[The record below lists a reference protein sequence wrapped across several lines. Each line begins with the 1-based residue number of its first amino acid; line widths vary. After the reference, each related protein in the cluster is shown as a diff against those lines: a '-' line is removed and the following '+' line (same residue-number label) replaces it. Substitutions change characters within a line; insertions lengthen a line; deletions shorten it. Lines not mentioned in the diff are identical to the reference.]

1 MDAFDHRNSDDLRSS
16 GFKRS
21 PESDFQKTPEEAR
34 LPSFPLSNRET
45 PDLDDASL
53 KEGEQRPEQFA
64 DMESPFGIPTSRVDA
79 FSDIKI
85 GAIAPW
91 FGAKRKLAPV
101 IINEL
106 GRHKGYWEPF
116 CGSLAVLLSKSPC
129 SQETVSDLHG
139 DLTNLAW
146 VLAAPRLAAE
156 LYDRLGRVMFSEAI
170 FEHARDVLSN
180 SAAPDAVDLDRAY
193 WYFIFSWMGSNG
205 LAGTK
210 RALGAP
216 LAVRFTTG
224 GGAPSV
230 RFRSTVESI
239 PAWHYRL
246 CNVMILR
253 RNAFNLLEQIE
264 DNRDTAIYIDSPYLF
279 ETRSKGAASEHGA
292 QYVHDFDIPHV
303 GLFAGKK
310 DQHDLLAE
318 QLRRFKE
325 SRVVISYY
333 DHPRLHELYA
343 GWTFRDCSIHKNIA
357 AQNRRGIQGRVEA
370 PEILIINGASYS
382 KNRD

>member
-1 MDAFDHRNSDDLRSS
+1 M
-16 GFKRS
+16 
-21 PESDFQKTPEEAR
+21 
-34 LPSFPLSNRET
+34 
-45 PDLDDASL
+45 
-53 KEGEQRPEQFA
+53 
-64 DMESPFGIPTSRVDA
+64 
-79 FSDIKI
+79 
-85 GAIAPW
+85 
-91 FGAKRKLAPV
+91 
-101 IINEL
+101 
-106 GRHKGYWEPF
+106 
-116 CGSLAVLLSKSPC
+116 AVLLSKAPC

-180 SAAPDAVDLDRAY
+180 AVAPDAVDLDRAY

-246 CNVMILR
+246 CNVVVLR

-264 DNRDTAIYIDSPYLF
+264 DSRDTAIYIDSPYLF
-279 ETRSKGAASEHGA
+279 ETRSKGAASERGA
-292 QYVHDFDIPHV
+292 QYVHDFDAPPLD
-303 GLFAGKK
+303 LFAPKK
-310 DQHDLLAE
+310 DKHELLAE

-357 AQNRRGIQGRVEA
+357 AQNRRGVQGRVEA
-370 PEILIINGASYS
+370 PEILILNGDSYS
-382 KNRD
+382 KNLA

>member
-1 MDAFDHRNSDDLRSS
+1 MSDR
-16 GFKRS
+16 
-21 PESDFQKTPEEAR
+21 EA
-34 LPSFPLSNRET
+34 
-45 PDLDDASL
+45 PDLDDGLL
-53 KEGEQRPEQFA
+53 KEGEQRSEQFA
-64 DMESPFGIPTSRVDA
+64 DIEGPSRIPTSQVDA

-146 VLAAPRLAAE
+146 VLAAPRLATE

-170 FEHARDVLSN
+170 FEHARDVLTN
-180 SAAPDAVDLDRAY
+180 AAAPDAVDLDRAY

-216 LAVRFTTG
+216 LAIRFTTG

-230 RFRSTVESI
+230 RFRSTIESI

-246 CNVMILR
+246 CNVVILR

-292 QYVHDFDIPHV
+292 QYVHDFDVPHA

-318 QLRRFKE
+318 QLRQFKE

-382 KNRD
+382 KNLD